1 MGVMRFFWSGTN
13 LKSGTHI
20 GTDKAHTDI
29 QLGCPGNYRQTARM
43 IINRVTTDQL
53 KPLEGS
59 QTGTIMGG
67 VATCITRLGSR
78 LGCLCRVDCLQVTLH

>member
-59 QTGTIMGG
+59 QTGTIMG
-67 VATCITRLGSR
+67 VLLRVS
-78 LGCLCRVDCLQVTLH
+78 LGCLAVWTACR